1 MTDKPS
7 PTGIRS
13 VLVPLEESET
23 LPSVL
28 QCALIVARDFNAYI
42 EGLCVRPTLSGAIA
56 VGFEGGAAALSG
68 TEEQFEREQTSRAA
82 RLRDMFDRFIADND
96 LPAYAGGGTEP
107 MTACAAWVEDEA
119 PGISIFGQRAR
130 VFEVTVVGR
139 PTPGALTPAMN
150 TLETVLFEGGR
161 SILIAPPNPPE
172 AKPFRRIMIAW
183 NGATETAHTIAASM
197 PFLRRADEIVVLSV
211 EGSMVPGPS
220 GDDISNALSRHG
232 VPVVSKPIA
241 GKRTPNQAGEVM
253 LQECADWGADLLVK
267 GGYTNSRLRQMIF
280 GGATSHILAN
290 AELPVL
296 MAH

>member
-1 MTDKPS
+1 MSDKPT

-13 VLVPLEESET
+13 ILVPLEESET

-82 RLRDMFDRFIADND
+82 RLREAYDRFVADNN
-96 LPAYAGGGTEP
+96 LPAYSGGAEP
-107 MTACAAWVEDEA
+107 SSACAGWVEDEA
-119 PGISIFGQRAR
+119 PGISVFGQRAR

-161 SILIAPPNPPE
+161 SILIAPPKPPE
-172 AKPFRRIMIAW
+172 LKPFRKIVIAW
-183 NGATETAHTIAASM
+183 NGATETAHTLAASM

-220 GDDISNALSRHG
+220 GDDIADALSRHG
-232 VPVVSKPIA
+232 VPVNHKPIP
-241 GKRTPNQAGEVM
+241 GKRTPNQAGEIM
-253 LQECADWGADLLVK
+253 LQECADSNADLLVK